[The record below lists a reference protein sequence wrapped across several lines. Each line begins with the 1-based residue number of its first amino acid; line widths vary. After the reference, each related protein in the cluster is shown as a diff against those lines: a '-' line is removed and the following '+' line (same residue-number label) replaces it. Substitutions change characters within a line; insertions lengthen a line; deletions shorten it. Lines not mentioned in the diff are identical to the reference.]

1 MENRLYAF
9 DWKYIGDMELGR
21 PNLGK
26 TARLEIY
33 RLFQYTLRDVL
44 ETEYGT
50 EQSDRLLYKAGFL
63 AGTEFCKRYV
73 GECAS
78 FSDFVAKVHKQ
89 RLLLGFGTVCRT
101 WKNATSHRRL

>member
-44 ETEYGT
+44 ETEYGNSPT
-50 EQSDRLLYKAGFL
+50 GCYIKRDSSLGQNSAN
-63 AGTEFCKRYV
+63 GT
-73 GECAS
+73 
-78 FSDFVAKVHKQ
+78 
-89 RLLLGFGTVCRT
+89 
-101 WKNATSHRRL
+101 

>member
-33 RLFQYTLRDVL
+33 RLYLRLNTVRNSPTGCYIKRDSSL
-44 ETEYGT
+44 GQNSANGT
-50 EQSDRLLYKAGFL
+50 
-63 AGTEFCKRYV
+63 
-73 GECAS
+73 
-78 FSDFVAKVHKQ
+78 
-89 RLLLGFGTVCRT
+89 
-101 WKNATSHRRL
+101 

>member
-44 ETEYGT
+44 ETGCYIKRDSSLGQNSANGT
-50 EQSDRLLYKAGFL
+50 
-63 AGTEFCKRYV
+63 
-73 GECAS
+73 
-78 FSDFVAKVHKQ
+78 
-89 RLLLGFGTVCRT
+89 
-101 WKNATSHRRL
+101 

>member
-50 EQSDRLLYKAGFL
+50 VRQA
-63 AGTEFCKRYV
+63 V
-73 GECAS
+73 I
-78 FSDFVAKVHKQ
+78 
-89 RLLLGFGTVCRT
+89 
-101 WKNATSHRRL
+101 

>member
-50 EQSDRLLYKAGFL
+50 EQSDRLL
-63 AGTEFCKRYV
+63 
-73 GECAS
+73 
-78 FSDFVAKVHKQ
+78 
-89 RLLLGFGTVCRT
+89 
-101 WKNATSHRRL
+101 

>member
-33 RLFQYTLRDVL
+33 RLFQYTVR
-44 ETEYGT
+44 
-50 EQSDRLLYKAGFL
+50 R
-63 AGTEFCKRYV
+63 RMRII
-73 GECAS
+73 
-78 FSDFVAKVHKQ
+78 Q
-89 RLLLGFGTVCRT
+89 RF
-101 WKNATSHRRL
+101 RR

>member
-63 AGTEFCKRYV
+63 AGPHFRPGRGTEHHRQLRPILY
-73 GECAS
+73 
-78 FSDFVAKVHKQ
+78 
-89 RLLLGFGTVCRT
+89 RRIRT
-101 WKNATSHRRL
+101 AQYLQFRRNP

>member
-50 EQSDRLLYKAGFL
+50 GQSGCYIKRDSSLGQNSAN
-63 AGTEFCKRYV
+63 GT
-73 GECAS
+73 
-78 FSDFVAKVHKQ
+78 
-89 RLLLGFGTVCRT
+89 
-101 WKNATSHRRL
+101 

>member
-44 ETEYGT
+44 NPVRNSPTCCYIKRDSSLGQNSANGT
-50 EQSDRLLYKAGFL
+50 
-63 AGTEFCKRYV
+63 
-73 GECAS
+73 
-78 FSDFVAKVHKQ
+78 
-89 RLLLGFGTVCRT
+89 
-101 WKNATSHRRL
+101 

>member
-33 RLFQYTLRDVL
+33 RLFQYTLRTYSRLNTVRNSPTGCYIKRDSSL
-44 ETEYGT
+44 GQNSANGT
-50 EQSDRLLYKAGFL
+50 
-63 AGTEFCKRYV
+63 
-73 GECAS
+73 
-78 FSDFVAKVHKQ
+78 
-89 RLLLGFGTVCRT
+89 
-101 WKNATSHRRL
+101 

>member
-33 RLFQYTLRDVL
+33 RL
-44 ETEYGT
+44 YGT
-50 EQSDRLLYKAGFL
+50 YLRLNTVRNSPTGCYIKRDSSLGQNSAN
-63 AGTEFCKRYV
+63 GT
-73 GECAS
+73 
-78 FSDFVAKVHKQ
+78 
-89 RLLLGFGTVCRT
+89 
-101 WKNATSHRRL
+101 